1 MATPNQVQFPPDFHY
16 TQSRLQD
23 FMECPRR
30 FYLAHIQQQR
40 WPSPLAEPQSEVEQA
55 LDRGARFH
63 QMVQRHQLGMSLDT
77 LQSSAAGDS
86 TLETWLRRYQEIFT
100 GLGSFEKTWPE
111 VSLSTTVAGYS
122 VLAKFD
128 LITLRGNA
136 VMALDWKT
144 GRLPDPVR
152 LGQRMQ
158 TVVYLL
164 VLYREAA
171 RLVGRPIKEMA
182 LQYIQIP
189 TGETRLFSVDEHS
202 VALYE
207 AHIRSVIEV
216 VQSSDFALTED
227 VTHCRFCLYR
237 GLCGRG
243 QSPSVPP
250 DEADLEDY
258 WGLGDLES
266 NPSVVEF

>member
-1 MATPNQVQFPPDFHY
+1 MATLNQIQFPPDFHY

-23 FMECPRR
+23 FVECPRR

-63 QMVQRHQLGMSLDT
+63 QMVQRHQLGMSLEV
-77 LQSSAAGDS
+77 LQSSAAGDT

-100 GLGSFEKTWPE
+100 GLGSFERAWPE

-128 LITLRGNA
+128 LITLRDNA

-171 RLVGRPIKEMA
+171 RLVGRPINEMA

-189 TGETRLFSVDEHS
+189 SGETRLFSADENS
-202 VALYE
+202 VTLYE
-207 AHIRSVIEV
+207 AHICSVIEAI
-216 VQSSDFALTED
+216 QTSDFALTED
-227 VTHCRFCLYR
+227 VTRCRFCLYR

-243 QSPSVPP
+243 QSPSVLP
-250 DEADLEDY
+250 DEADLEGY
-258 WGLGDLES
+258 WGLGDFES